1 MKTKQQIEDALVLA
15 TSNTSNA
22 IDTLD
27 DSDAIMEIVNEFAE
41 EWQDA
46 DCDEEDAT
54 PEQKEAL
61 DNILNK
67 YTNRIYDVINE
78 PHSIKY
84 INRNQTLE
92 WYDVDG
98 YHFLSEVRPFV
109 WWDVDIYNV
118 LIEMGYDSD
127 ETNRLYDRIEK
138 VLPFNLPST
147 DECLKTIEAVLDGTK
162 QIADL
167 CNYCYII
174 PADTIAE
181 LVESGKDAESILDE
195 IVRMTEN

>member
-1 MKTKQQIEDALVLA
+1 MKTKEQIEETLILA
-15 TSNTSNA
+15 TSNQSNA

-27 DSDAIMEIVNEFAE
+27 DSDAITEIVNEFAE

-46 DCDEEDAT
+46 DCDNEDAT

-84 INRNQTLE
+84 INRSQTLE

-118 LIEMGYDSD
+118 LIEIGYDSD
-127 ETNRLYDRIEK
+127 EANRLYDRIEK

-147 DECLKTIEAVLDGTK
+147 DECLKLIEAVLDGTK
-162 QIADL
+162 QIDDL

-174 PADTIAE
+174 PTDTIAE

-195 IVRMTEN
+195 IARMTEN

>member
-1 MKTKQQIEDALVLA
+1 MKTKQQIVDALVLA

-22 IDTLD
+22 IDILD

-67 YTNRIYDVINE
+67 YANRIYDVINE

-147 DECLKTIEAVLDGTK
+147 DECLKTIGAVLDGTK